1 MNHPGI
7 VQVRLNDTPGTIED
21 GTDLVACDDATVKAA
36 TGAAGEVVV
45 AKSVAP
51 NTSGQGGCLHDAIL
65 VARPAATPETA
76 PAVTPGQS

>member
-1 MNHPGI
+1 MSHPGI
-7 VQVRLNDTPGTIED
+7 VQVRLNATPGAIED
-21 GTDLVACDDATVKAA
+21 GTDLVACADATVKAA

-65 VARPAATPETA
+65 VARPAATPAAASEK
-76 PAVTPGQS
+76 S